1 MEQIIE
7 DINKQL
13 QQEKSKSQRKLA
25 EQLRDDLSKQVQQA
39 GKKLHIV
46 WPVGSD

>member
-1 MEQIIE
+1 MEQIVE

-13 QQEKSKSQRKLA
+13 QQKMSKSQRKLA

-39 GKKLHIV
+39 GRKLRIV
-46 WPVGSD
+46 WPVATE

>member
-13 QQEKSKSQRKLA
+13 QQEMSKSQRKLA
-25 EQLRDDLSKQVQQA
+25 EQLHDDLSRQVQQA
-39 GKKLHIV
+39 GRKLHIV
-46 WPVGSD
+46 WPVVSD